1 MNRLTV
7 AVLSLI
13 ELLEAEG
20 REFRSQAEAAA
31 RRLLFLFFAALC
43 FFAAALAAV
52 FAFFVFASPIIGRAA
67 SAAIVAASL
76 AVVGY
81 CLMRRSLPSVAKSE
95 VDPEKAKESD
105 DVK

>member
-31 RRLLFLFFAALC
+31 RRVLFQFFGVLC
-43 FFAAALAAV
+43 FFAAALSAA
-52 FAFFVFASPIIGRAA
+52 FAFFVFAAPIIGRAA
-67 SAAIVAASL
+67 AAAVIAAAL
-76 AVVGY
+76 AAAGHF
-81 CLMRRSLPSVAKSE
+81 LMRRSMHPAGKSE
-95 VDPEKAKESD
+95 AAAKKVEEH
-105 DVK
+105 